1 MQSKK
6 NTIAIDVNIILRYLL
21 KDNEELYFLANNFF
35 EAVFSGEKIAYVLQS
50 VLAEVIYVLIKLYK
64 VEKEQVVEVLEEF
77 LSNKNIKVQDK
88 DVTMTAIHLF
98 KTSNIDFVD
107 CLLCAYS
114 KKMEIFSFDKKLDK
128 CSEELKSRFPKI
140 RDLFLDKVF

>member
-6 NTIAIDVNIILRYLL
+6 NTIAIDANIILRYLL
-21 KDNEELYFLANNFF
+21 KDSEALYSLANNFF

-50 VLAEVIYVLIKLYK
+50 ILAEVIYVLIKFYK

-88 DVTMTAIHLF
+88 DVTITAIHLF
-98 KTSNIDFVD
+98 KTINIDFVD

-114 KKMEIFSFDKKLDK
+114 KKMEIFSFDKKLNK
-128 CSEELKSRFPKI
+128 CSEELKRVPNI
-140 RDLFLDKVF
+140 RN

>member
-6 NTIAIDVNIILRYLL
+6 NTIAIDANIILRYLL
-21 KDNEELYFLANNFF
+21 KDSEALYSLANNFF

-50 VLAEVIYVLIKLYK
+50 ILAEVIYVLIKFYK

-88 DVTMTAIHLF
+88 DVTITAIHLF
-98 KTSNIDFVD
+98 KTINIDFVD

-114 KKMEIFSFDKKLDK
+114 KKMEIFSFNKKLNK
-128 CSEELKSRFPKI
+128 CSEELKRVPNI
-140 RDLFLDKVF
+140 RD

>member
-6 NTIAIDVNIILRYLL
+6 NTIAIDANIILRYLL
-21 KDNEELYFLANNFF
+21 KDNEELYSLANNFF
-35 EAVFSGEKIAYVLQS
+35 EAVFSGEKIAYILQS

-64 VEKEQVVEVLEEF
+64 IEKEQVIEVLEKF

-88 DVTMTAIHLF
+88 NVTITAIHLF
-98 KTSNIDFVD
+98 KTSNIDFVN

-114 KKMEIFSFDKKLDK
+114 KKMEIFSFDKKLGV
-128 CSEELKSRFPKI
+128 SS
-140 RDLFLDKVF
+140 FLQ

>member
-6 NTIAIDVNIILRYLL
+6 NTIAIDANIILRYLL

-35 EAVFSGEKIAYVLQS
+35 EAVFSGEKIAYILQS

-64 VEKEQVVEVLEEF
+64 IEKEQVIEVLEEF

-88 DVTMTAIHLF
+88 NVTITAIHLF

-114 KKMEIFSFDKKLDK
+114 KKMEIFSFDKKLNK
-128 CSEELKSRFPKI
+128 CSEELRSRFKNA
-140 RDLFLDKVF
+140 

>member
-6 NTIAIDVNIILRYLL
+6 NTIAIDANIILRYLL
-21 KDNEELYFLANNFF
+21 RDNEEFYSLANNFF
-35 EAVFSGEKIAYVLQS
+35 EAVFSGEKIAYILQS

-64 VEKEQVVEVLEEF
+64 VEKDQIVEVLEEF
-77 LSNKNIKVQDK
+77 LGNKNIKVQDK

-98 KTSNIDFVD
+98 KTSNIGFVD

-114 KKMEIFSFDKKLDK
+114 KKLEIFSFDKKLNK
-128 CSEELKSRFPKI
+128 CSEELKS
-140 RDLFLDKVF
+140 